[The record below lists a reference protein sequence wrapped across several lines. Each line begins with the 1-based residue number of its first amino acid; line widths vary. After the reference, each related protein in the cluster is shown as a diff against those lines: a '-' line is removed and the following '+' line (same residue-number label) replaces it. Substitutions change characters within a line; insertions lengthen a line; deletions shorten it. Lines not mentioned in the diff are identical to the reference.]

1 MKKSSSLLPTSKSSS
16 TDTHG
21 LQQRLLNLFLE
32 IPLSSEKKASNAR
45 VASQAIARSAALKAA
60 SVSGTLALPP
70 GPLGWATIFPDLVE
84 VWKIQSQMVSDIA
97 AVHGRSSHLN
107 KETLLF
113 CLFQHGA
120 SALTRDVVVRA
131 GKQFIVR
138 RMTTLAF
145 RLAVRKVGGRVT
157 RSVIE
162 KTIARSIPLL
172 GALAVGGY
180 AYYDTS
186 RVAASAVELFSGE
199 IVIEEEKA
207 KARSAAKKALGT
219 ATQTAKDL
227 KKKVAAK
234 SKSVASA
241 VKKKASAPGKA
252 VKKAVKVAVKKAVIK
267 AVDRA

>member
-1 MKKSSSLLPTSKSSS
+1 MKKRSSSLLPLSKTSS
-16 TDTHG
+16 TDSHG
-21 LQQRLLNLFLE
+21 LQQRLLGLFLE
-32 IPLSSEKKASNAR
+32 IPLSSEKKSADPRA
-45 VASQAIARSAALKAA
+45 ASQTVARSAALKAA

-97 AVHGRSSHLN
+97 ALHGRSSHLN

-120 SALTRDVVVRA
+120 AALTRDVVVRA

-138 RMTTLAF
+138 RMTSLAF

-157 RSVIE
+157 RSVLE
-162 KTIARSIPLL
+162 KTVARSIPLL

-207 KARSAAKKALGT
+207 KTRSSTKKALGS
-219 ATQTAKDL
+219 ATKAAQEL
-227 KKKVAAK
+227 KKKVTAK
-234 SKSVASA
+234 SKSLAAS
-241 VKKKASAPGKA
+241 VKKKSATVKRKASTAGK
-252 VKKAVKVAVKKAVIK
+252 
-267 AVDRA
+267 

>member
-1 MKKSSSLLPTSKSSS
+1 MKKRSSLLPTAKTSSS
-16 TDTHG
+16 ATHG
-21 LQQRLLNLFLE
+21 LQQRLLDLFFE

-45 VASQAIARSAALKAA
+45 VASQALARSAALKAA

-70 GPLGWATIFPDLVE
+70 GPLGWATIFPDLIE

-120 SALTRDVVVRA
+120 AALTRDVVVRA
-131 GKQFIVR
+131 GKQFNVR

-207 KARSAAKKALGT
+207 KARNAAKKALGT
-219 ATQTAKDL
+219 AAKTATKTAKDL
-227 KKKVAAK
+227 KKKVTAK

-241 VKKKASAPGKA
+241 VQKKAATVKRKASTAGK
-252 VKKAVKVAVKKAVIK
+252 
-267 AVDRA
+267 